1 MRPAMISGI
10 AAGDAPVSYWPIGPL
25 HDLITPSTFG
35 KHKNSSLL
43 NNFSSTS

>member
-25 HDLITPSTFG
+25 HDLITHQFLVDT
-35 KHKNSSLL
+35 KTVRL
-43 NNFSSTS
+43 